1 MTYQLVV
8 IYHQPTDPDAFDRH
22 YAETHAPLASTLPG
36 LRSYTT
42 VSPDPDAD
50 GTRAEHLVATLTFDD
65 AQAFQAAMSSDAG
78 QAAVGDLGNFASGG
92 ATIVSGEVTTIV

>member
-8 IYHQPTDPDAFDRH
+8 VYHHPTDADAFDRH

-42 VSPDPDAD
+42 LSPDPGAD

-65 AQAFQAAMSSDAG
+65 GDSFRAAMGSEAG
-78 QAAVGDLGNFASGG
+78 KAAVGDLANFASGG
-92 ATIVSGEVTTIV
+92 ATIVSGEVASIV

>member
-8 IYHQPTDPDAFDRH
+8 IYHHPTDADAFDRH

-42 VSPDPDAD
+42 VSPDPGAD
-50 GTRAEHLVATLTFDD
+50 GTRAEHLIATLTFDD
-65 AQAFQAAMSSDAG
+65 ARAFQAAMGSEAG
-78 QAAVGDLGNFASGG
+78 QAAVGDLANFASGG
-92 ATIVSGEVTTIV
+92 ATIVSGGVTTIV

>member
-8 IYHQPTDPDAFDRH
+8 IYHHPTDAGAFDRH
-22 YAETHAPLASTLPG
+22 YAETHAPLTSALPG

-42 VSPDPDAD
+42 VSPDAGAD

-65 AQAFQAAMSSDAG
+65 ARSFQAAMGSDAG
-78 QAAVGDLGNFASGG
+78 KAAVGDLGNFASGG
-92 ATIVSGEVTTIV
+92 AIVVSGEASTIV

>member
-8 IYHQPTDPDAFDRH
+8 VYHQPTDADAFDRH

-42 VSPDPDAD
+42 VSPDPGAD
-50 GTRAEHLVATLTFDD
+50 GKRAEHLVATLTFDD
-65 AQAFQAAMSSDAG
+65 AEAFRAAMGSEAG